1 MGCVGFCASLHKME
15 RQSHTTV
22 IHTAGVDSGVRPSL
36 YLVELAKH
44 EKRSQKLCGRLQSFG
59 RQTVWVK
66 YRNLRNAWADN
77 TRAKYW

>member
-36 YLVELAKH
+36 YLVELSTGNDHKNCVVGCNRLAAKRF
-44 EKRSQKLCGRLQSFG
+44 E
-59 RQTVWVK
+59 
-66 YRNLRNAWADN
+66 
-77 TRAKYW
+77 